1 MPQVSRSIGHRH
13 LCDIDFTL
21 IILKV
26 IHGQNFHAI
35 LPLEMRRKSKCILA
49 IYCAVLLLTISG
61 FNKCWI
67 NNPKS
72 NWKMGPSLA
81 LMVIYQMRC
90 GHNEFVWFPNLTETY
105 NRSIKF
111 LSFWIQPLKPRS
123 FAHSVRTIRY
133 TKHGMS
139 LGYCWAIGGPIILSS
154 PISLLIFL
162 LFNDK
167 SISNPH
173 KWIFIY
179 RFPIID

>member
-1 MPQVSRSIGHRH
+1 MTSHLKSKVSQFYPSQYRIDNTVYRTRYAFGKNQRWESCIYSHILTLINHDKFQFTVITAVYVPQVSRSIGHRH

-72 NWKMGPSLA
+72 NWKMGPSLV

-90 GHNEFVWFPNLTETY
+90 GHNEFVWFPNPTSKL
-105 NRSIKF
+105 NRD
-111 LSFWIQPLKPRS
+111 
-123 FAHSVRTIRY
+123 
-133 TKHGMS
+133 
-139 LGYCWAIGGPIILSS
+139 
-154 PISLLIFL
+154 
-162 LFNDK
+162 LF
-167 SISNPH
+167 
-173 KWIFIY
+173 
-179 RFPIID
+179 